1 MHAVGVPVLLCLCS
15 SCQKRTRKCKE
26 RQGPRTSSSKGE
38 RGRAKARTNK
48 ARKLT
53 HRGRLHDGAKNGV
66 AQSTASRKANQIA
79 SEKQI
84 ALSKQ
89 STSSFF
95 LASSASQ
102 VQGMLLTAALLV
114 LQMARPGPRQHL
126 RIAVRTGRSMMK
138 SFESFFFLPC
148 PTSMSPR
155 RRRGAGDGPMA
166 ACASRMAAAG
176 SGRDCPF

>member
-1 MHAVGVPVLLCLCS
+1 MQAVGVPVLLCLCS
-15 SCQKRTRKCKE
+15 SCQKGTRKCKE

-53 HRGRLHDGAKNGV
+53 HRGGLRDGAKHGV

-95 LASSASQ
+95 LASSLCQ

-126 RIAVRTGRSMMK
+126 RKAVRASPHARLKAFFSPSGPLYGVPLGGGRA
-138 SFESFFFLPC
+138 EATALWL
-148 PTSMSPR
+148 
-155 RRRGAGDGPMA
+155 RG
-166 ACASRMAAAG
+166 SRMAAA
-176 SGRDCPF
+176 SRSP